1 MAGKIKTNH
10 LVEDLD
16 SLKSVVSGATSL
28 PRPAKRSAASKRR
41 LLSALQRQVLDRGPA
56 ICLLAEDGELLYE
69 NAAFQRIKRP
79 LAAAGAL
86 PGNRKTDGN
95 AGQGPAACDTK
106 VTIEI
111 DHQREHYLCR
121 QQVLTDGPTEA
132 RAHVFEPV
140 SREKSSLTEI
150 IRLRGKLEDVTR
162 LVSDWVW
169 ETDRDLKF
177 SALSPR
183 TTKVLGLH
191 PRELLGTALIDLP
204 EPGSKARI
212 ENLATNYK
220 TPFRDLE
227 IEVKHSDGSLRRLRL
242 SGLPV
247 YDHLTGA
254 FQGLR
259 GTAEEITS
267 RRKREAALIKSKEA
281 AELANR
287 TKTKFLA
294 NMSHELRTPL
304 NAVIG
309 FAEIMERELLGP
321 LGNEQYKSYAE
332 DIHSSA
338 EHLLKLI
345 NDILDISK
353 IEADSHQVCREEV
366 DPYEIVDCVCRL
378 IADRCLRSGL
388 TLERSLPEGLPGIFV
403 DERKIKQVLLNLLAN
418 AAKFTDKGGRV
429 TISASYYPGQSFD
442 FVVTDNGIG
451 IAPEDMEIAFA
462 PFEQIDSQ
470 LNRQCEGTGLGL
482 PLSLGFM
489 RLHDG
494 DLILDS
500 VPSKGT
506 KAIAR
511 LPSDCVIKR

>member
-1 MAGKIKTNH
+1 MAGQIDTSP

-28 PRPAKRSAASKRR
+28 PRPAKPSAASKRR
-41 LLSALQRQVLDRGPA
+41 LLSALQQQVLDRGPA

-86 PGNRKTDGN
+86 PGSRKTDGD
-95 AGQGPAACDTK
+95 ADQGTAPCNTK

-121 QQVLTDGPTEA
+121 QQNFTDGSTEA
-132 RAHVFEPV
+132 RAHVFEPINQ
-140 SREKSSLTEI
+140 EKSRLAEI
-150 IRLRGKLEDVTR
+150 ICLKGKLDDITR
-162 LVSDWVW
+162 LVSDWIW
-169 ETDRDLKF
+169 ETDRDLRF
-177 SALSPR
+177 TAVSPR

-204 EPGSKARI
+204 ESGSKARI
-212 ENLATNYK
+212 ENLATNCK

-227 IEVKHSDGSLRRLRL
+227 IEVKHRDGSLRRLRL

-247 YDHLTGA
+247 YDQATGV

-259 GTAEEITS
+259 GTAEEITGQC
-267 RRKREAALIKSKEA
+267 KREAALIKSKEA

-287 TKTKFLA
+287 TKTEFLA

-321 LGNEQYKSYAE
+321 LGNVQYKSYAK

-338 EHLLKLI
+338 EHLLTLI

-353 IEADSHQVCREEV
+353 IEADSHQVYREEV
-366 DPYEIVDCVCRL
+366 DPYEIVDGVYRL
-378 IADRCLRSGL
+378 VADRCMRSGL

-418 AAKFTDKGGRV
+418 AAKFTPKGGRV
-429 TISASYYPGQSFD
+429 TIAASYGPGQSFD
-442 FVVTDNGIG
+442 FVVTDTGIG
-451 IAPEDMEIAFA
+451 IAPEDMEIAFT

-470 LNRQCEGTGLGL
+470 LNRQYEGTGLGL

-489 RLHDG
+489 RLQGG

-500 VPSKGT
+500 IPGKGT

-511 LPSDCVIKR
+511 LPGTCVIKR